1 MKNSVQ
7 INEYLKSVKTAFENG
22 QATEHSHRGFLQTY
36 LQNLSDCIVTNEPK
50 RQSCGAPDYIIE
62 RKGIPVGYIEAKDI
76 DVDLDK
82 IEKSEQLKRYFL
94 SLDNLIL
101 TDYLEFRFY
110 RNGQKLETCRI
121 AKIENGKLKP
131 IEDNF
136 EHLEKFLA
144 DFFLY
149 KGITIKNADKLAK
162 IMAVKAQLLQEITFN
177 TLIQAKQDLQNGTL
191 DQDES
196 LLNQYEV
203 FKNIL
208 IHDLTERQFA
218 DIYAQTIT
226 YGLFAARLNDATL
239 ENFSRQEAAFLVPKT
254 NPFLLKLFS
263 YIAGPDI
270 DTRIEWIVDEL
281 ADVFAA
287 CDIAELLQTFSTDQD
302 PFIHFYETFL
312 AEYDSK
318 LRKSRGVYYT
328 PQPVVDFIVRSVDK
342 ILQEEFDLPMGL
354 ADSQKINVKLQNKHT
369 SKIENTE
376 IHRVQ
381 ILDPATGTG
390 TFLFEVLRE
399 IYKKYEGQTG
409 LWQNYVEE
417 DLLPRLHGFEILMA
431 PYAMCHLKLGMF
443 LQQTG
448 YKSINPAKPKRL
460 GVYLTNSLEVSD
472 EDYGTLFSQWLSQEA
487 QEANYIKKQMPI
499 MIVLGNPPYSVSSSN
514 KSEWITSLTEDYKK
528 DLNEK
533 NIQPLSDDYIKFI
546 RYGQYCIE
554 EKGEGILAYISNNSF
569 IDGLIHRKMR
579 KSLMKTFDKIYILN
593 LHGNSKKKETCPDGS
608 KDENVFDIQQGVS
621 INIFVKKSKKKS
633 R

>member
-1 MKNSVQ
+1 MSY
-7 INEYLKSVKTAFENG
+7 ISEYLKSVKTTFENG

-50 RQSCGAPDYIIE
+50 RQACGAPDYIIE

-76 DVDLDK
+76 DADLDK
-82 IEKSEQLKRYFL
+82 IEKSEQLKRYFT

-110 RNGQKLETCRI
+110 HHGQKLETCRI
-121 AKIENGKLKP
+121 AKIEKGKLKP
-131 IEDNF
+131 LEENF
-136 EHLEKFLA
+136 EHLEKFLK

-149 KGITIKNADKLAK
+149 KGITIKSSDKLAK
-162 IMAVKAQLLQEITFN
+162 MMAVKAQLLQEITYN
-177 TLIQAKQDLQNGTL
+177 TLIQAKEDLEKGNS
-191 DQDES
+191 DQDAS

-208 IHDLTERQFA
+208 IHDLTEKQFA

-226 YGLFAARLNDATL
+226 YGLFAARLNDTSL

-287 CDIAELLQTFSTDQD
+287 CDISELLQTFSTEQD

-354 ADSQKINVKLQNKHT
+354 ADSQKINVKMQNKHT
-369 SKIENTE
+369 LKNENTE

-399 IYKKYEGQTG
+399 IYKKYQGQEG

-448 YKSINPAKPKRL
+448 YKSQNSAKPKRL

-472 EDYGTLFSQWLSQEA
+472 EDFGSLFSQWLSQEA

-514 KSEWITSLTEDYKK
+514 KSDWISNLLEDYKK

-546 RYGQYCIE
+546 RYGQHCIE

-569 IDGLIHRKMR
+569 IDGLIHRRMR
-579 KSLMKTFDKIYILN
+579 ESLMETFDKIYILN
-593 LHGNSKKKETCPDGS
+593 LHGNSKKKETSPDGS

-621 INIFVKKSKKKS
+621 INIFVKKNGKKKK
-633 R
+633 

>member
-1 MKNSVQ
+1 M
-7 INEYLKSVKTAFENG
+7 
-22 QATEHSHRGFLQTY
+22 
-36 LQNLSDCIVTNEPK
+36 
-50 RQSCGAPDYIIE
+50 
-62 RKGIPVGYIEAKDI
+62 
-76 DVDLDK
+76 
-82 IEKSEQLKRYFL
+82 
-94 SLDNLIL
+94 DNLIL

-110 RNGQKLETCRI
+110 HHGQKLETCRI
-121 AKIENGKLKP
+121 AKIEKGKLKP
-131 IEDNF
+131 LEENF
-136 EHLEKFLA
+136 EHLEKFLK

-149 KGITIKNADKLAK
+149 KGITIKSSDKLAK
-162 IMAVKAQLLQEITFN
+162 MMAVKAQLLQEITYN
-177 TLIQAKQDLQNGTL
+177 TLIQAKEDLEKGNS
-191 DQDES
+191 DQDAS

-208 IHDLTERQFA
+208 IHDLTEKQFA

-226 YGLFAARLNDATL
+226 YGLFAARLNDTSL

-287 CDIAELLQTFSTDQD
+287 CDIAELLQTFSTEQD

-354 ADSQKINVKLQNKHT
+354 ADSQKINVKMQNKHT
-369 SKIENTE
+369 LKNENTE

-399 IYKKYEGQTG
+399 IYKKYQGQEG

-443 LQQTG
+443 CNKLDINHKTAQNQNVLAFTLQT
-448 YKSINPAKPKRL
+448 
-460 GVYLTNSLEVSD
+460 
-472 EDYGTLFSQWLSQEA
+472 
-487 QEANYIKKQMPI
+487 
-499 MIVLGNPPYSVSSSN
+499 VL
-514 KSEWITSLTEDYKK
+514 K
-528 DLNEK
+528 
-533 NIQPLSDDYIKFI
+533 
-546 RYGQYCIE
+546 
-554 EKGEGILAYISNNSF
+554 
-569 IDGLIHRKMR
+569 
-579 KSLMKTFDKIYILN
+579 
-593 LHGNSKKKETCPDGS
+593 
-608 KDENVFDIQQGVS
+608 
-621 INIFVKKSKKKS
+621 
-633 R
+633 

>member
-1 MKNSVQ
+1 MSY
-7 INEYLKSVKTAFENG
+7 ISEYLKSVKTTFENG

-50 RQSCGAPDYIIE
+50 RQACGAPDYIIE

-76 DVDLDK
+76 DADLDK
-82 IEKSEQLKRYFL
+82 IEKSEQLKRYFT

-110 RNGQKLETCRI
+110 HHGQKLETCRI
-121 AKIENGKLKP
+121 AKIEKGKLKP
-131 IEDNF
+131 LEENF
-136 EHLEKFLA
+136 EHLEKFLK

-149 KGITIKNADKLAK
+149 KGITIKSSDKLAK
-162 IMAVKAQLLQEITFN
+162 MMAVKAQLLQEITYN
-177 TLIQAKQDLQNGTL
+177 TLIQAKEDLEKGNS
-191 DQDES
+191 DQDAS

-208 IHDLTERQFA
+208 IHDLTEKQFA

-226 YGLFAARLNDATL
+226 YGLFAARLNDTSL

-287 CDIAELLQTFSTDQD
+287 CDIAELLQTFSTEQD

-354 ADSQKINVKLQNKHT
+354 ADSQKINVKMQNKHT
-369 SKIENTE
+369 LKNENTE

-390 TFLFEVLRE
+390 TFLFKVLRE
-399 IYKKYEGQTG
+399 IYKKYQGQEG

-448 YKSINPAKPKRL
+448 YKSQNSAKPKRL

-472 EDYGTLFSQWLSQEA
+472 EDFGSLFSQWLSQEA

-514 KSEWITSLTEDYKK
+514 KSDWISNLLEDYKK

-546 RYGQYCIE
+546 RYGQHCIE

-569 IDGLIHRKMR
+569 IDGLIHRRMR
-579 KSLMKTFDKIYILN
+579 ESLMETFDKIYILN

-621 INIFVKKSKKKS
+621 INIFVKKNGKKKK
-633 R
+633 

>member
-1 MKNSVQ
+1 MSY
-7 INEYLKSVKTAFENG
+7 ISEYLKSVKTTFENG

-50 RQSCGAPDYIIE
+50 RQACGAPDYIIE

-82 IEKSEQLKRYFL
+82 IEKTEQLKRYFT

-110 RNGQKLETCRI
+110 HHGQKIETCRI
-121 AKIENGKLKP
+121 AKIEKGKLKP
-131 IEDNF
+131 LEENF
-136 EHLEKFLA
+136 EHLEKFLK

-149 KGITIKNADKLAK
+149 KGITIKSSDKLAK
-162 IMAVKAQLLQEITFN
+162 MMAVKAQLLQEITYN
-177 TLIQAKQDLQNGTL
+177 TLIQAKEDLEKGNS
-191 DQDES
+191 DQDAS

-208 IHDLTERQFA
+208 IHDLTEKQFA

-226 YGLFAARLNDATL
+226 YGLFAARLNDTSL

-354 ADSQKINVKLQNKHT
+354 ADSQKINVKMQNKHT
-369 SKIENTE
+369 LKNENTE

-399 IYKKYEGQTG
+399 IYKKYQGQEG

-448 YKSINPAKPKRL
+448 YKSQNNAKPKRL

-472 EDYGTLFSQWLSQEA
+472 EDFGSLFSQWLSQEA

-514 KSEWITSLTEDYKK
+514 KSDWISNLLEDYKK

-546 RYGQYCIE
+546 RYGQHCME

-569 IDGLIHRKMR
+569 IDGLIHRRMR
-579 KSLMKTFDKIYILN
+579 ESLMETFDKIYILN

-621 INIFVKKSKKKS
+621 INIFVKKNGKKKK
-633 R
+633 

>member
-1 MKNSVQ
+1 MSY
-7 INEYLKSVKTAFENG
+7 ISEYLKSVKTTFENG

-50 RQSCGAPDYIIE
+50 RQACGAPDYIIE

-76 DVDLDK
+76 DADLDK
-82 IEKSEQLKRYFL
+82 IEKSEQLKRYFT

-110 RNGQKLETCRI
+110 HHGQKLETCRI
-121 AKIENGKLKP
+121 AKIEKGKLKP
-131 IEDNF
+131 LEENF
-136 EHLEKFLA
+136 EHLEKFLK

-149 KGITIKNADKLAK
+149 KGITIKSSDKLAK
-162 IMAVKAQLLQEITFN
+162 MMAVKAQLLQEITYN
-177 TLIQAKQDLQNGTL
+177 TLIQAKEDLEKGNS
-191 DQDES
+191 DQDAS

-208 IHDLTERQFA
+208 IHDLTEKQFA

-226 YGLFAARLNDATL
+226 YGLFAARLNDTSL

-287 CDIAELLQTFSTDQD
+287 CDIAELLQTFSTEQD

-354 ADSQKINVKLQNKHT
+354 ADSQKINVKMQNKHT
-369 SKIENTE
+369 LKNENTE

-399 IYKKYEGQTG
+399 IYKKYQGQEG

-448 YKSINPAKPKRL
+448 YKSQNSAKPKRL

-472 EDYGTLFSQWLSQEA
+472 EDFGSLFSQWLSQEA

-514 KSEWITSLTEDYKK
+514 KSDWISNLLEDYKK

-546 RYGQYCIE
+546 RYGQHCIE

-569 IDGLIHRKMR
+569 IDGLIHRRMR
-579 KSLMKTFDKIYILN
+579 ESLMETFDKIYILN

-621 INIFVKKSKKKS
+621 INIFVKKNGKKKK
-633 R
+633 

>member
-1 MKNSVQ
+1 MSY
-7 INEYLKSVKTAFENG
+7 ISEYLKSVKTTFENG

-50 RQSCGAPDYIIE
+50 RQACGAPDYIIE

-76 DVDLDK
+76 DADLDK
-82 IEKSEQLKRYFL
+82 IEKSEQLKRYFT

-110 RNGQKLETCRI
+110 HHGQKLETCRI
-121 AKIENGKLKP
+121 AKIEKGKLKP
-131 IEDNF
+131 LEENF
-136 EHLEKFLA
+136 EHLEKFLK

-149 KGITIKNADKLAK
+149 KGITIKSSDKLAK
-162 IMAVKAQLLQEITFN
+162 MMAVKAQLLQEITYN
-177 TLIQAKQDLQNGTL
+177 TLIQAKEDLEKGNS
-191 DQDES
+191 DQDAS

-208 IHDLTERQFA
+208 IHDLTEKQFA

-226 YGLFAARLNDATL
+226 YGLFAARLNDTSL

-287 CDIAELLQTFSTDQD
+287 CDIAELLQTFSTEQD

-354 ADSQKINVKLQNKHT
+354 ADSQKINVKMQNKHT
-369 SKIENTE
+369 LKNENTE

-390 TFLFEVLRE
+390 TFLFEVLHE
-399 IYKKYEGQTG
+399 IYKKYQGQEG

-448 YKSINPAKPKRL
+448 YKSQNSAKPKRL

-472 EDYGTLFSQWLSQEA
+472 EDFGSLFSQWLSQEA

-514 KSEWITSLTEDYKK
+514 KSDWISNLLEDYKK

-546 RYGQYCIE
+546 RYGQHCIE

-569 IDGLIHRKMR
+569 IDGLIHRRMR
-579 KSLMKTFDKIYILN
+579 ESLMETFDKIYILN
-593 LHGNSKKKETCPDGS
+593 LHGNSKKKETSPDGS

-621 INIFVKKSKKKS
+621 INIFVKKNGKKKK
-633 R
+633 

>member
-1 MKNSVQ
+1 M
-7 INEYLKSVKTAFENG
+7 
-22 QATEHSHRGFLQTY
+22 
-36 LQNLSDCIVTNEPK
+36 
-50 RQSCGAPDYIIE
+50 
-62 RKGIPVGYIEAKDI
+62 
-76 DVDLDK
+76 
-82 IEKSEQLKRYFL
+82 
-94 SLDNLIL
+94 DNLIL

-110 RNGQKLETCRI
+110 HHGQKLETCRI
-121 AKIENGKLKP
+121 AKIEKGKLKP
-131 IEDNF
+131 LEENF
-136 EHLEKFLA
+136 EHLEKFLK

-149 KGITIKNADKLAK
+149 KGITIKSSDKLAK
-162 IMAVKAQLLQEITFN
+162 MMAVKAQLLQEITYN
-177 TLIQAKQDLQNGTL
+177 TLIQAKEDLEKGNS
-191 DQDES
+191 DQDAS

-208 IHDLTERQFA
+208 IHDLTEKQFA

-226 YGLFAARLNDATL
+226 YGLFAARLNDTSL

-287 CDIAELLQTFSTDQD
+287 CDIAELLQTFSTEQD

-354 ADSQKINVKLQNKHT
+354 ADSQKINVKMQNKHT
-369 SKIENTE
+369 LKNENTE

-399 IYKKYEGQTG
+399 IYKKYQGQEG

-448 YKSINPAKPKRL
+448 YKSQNSAKPKRL

-472 EDYGTLFSQWLSQEA
+472 EDFGSLFSQWLSQEA

-514 KSEWITSLTEDYKK
+514 KSDWISNLLEDYKK

-546 RYGQYCIE
+546 RYGQHCIE

-569 IDGLIHRKMR
+569 IDGLIHRRMR
-579 KSLMKTFDKIYILN
+579 ESLMETFDKIYILN

-621 INIFVKKSKKKS
+621 INIFVKKNGKKKK
-633 R
+633 

>member
-1 MKNSVQ
+1 MSY
-7 INEYLKSVKTAFENG
+7 ISEYLKSVKTTFENG

-50 RQSCGAPDYIIE
+50 RQACGAPDYIIE

-76 DVDLDK
+76 DADLDK
-82 IEKSEQLKRYFL
+82 IEKSEQLKRYFT

-110 RNGQKLETCRI
+110 HHGQKLETCRI
-121 AKIENGKLKP
+121 AKIERGKLKP
-131 IEDNF
+131 LEENF
-136 EHLEKFLA
+136 EHLEKFLK

-149 KGITIKNADKLAK
+149 KGITIKSSDKLAK
-162 IMAVKAQLLQEITFN
+162 MMAVKAQLLQEITYN
-177 TLIQAKQDLQNGTL
+177 TLIQAKEDLEKGNS
-191 DQDES
+191 DQDAS

-208 IHDLTERQFA
+208 IHDLTEKQFA

-226 YGLFAARLNDATL
+226 YGLFAARLNDTSL

-287 CDIAELLQTFSTDQD
+287 CDIAELLQTFSTEQD

-354 ADSQKINVKLQNKHT
+354 ADSQKINVKMQNKHT
-369 SKIENTE
+369 LKNENTE

-399 IYKKYEGQTG
+399 IYKKYQGQEG

-448 YKSINPAKPKRL
+448 YKSQNSAKPKRL

-472 EDYGTLFSQWLSQEA
+472 EDFGSLFSQWLSQEA

-514 KSEWITSLTEDYKK
+514 KSDWISNLLEDYKK
-528 DLNEK
+528 DLNDK

-546 RYGQYCIE
+546 RYGQHCIE

-569 IDGLIHRKMR
+569 IDGLIHRRMR
-579 KSLMKTFDKIYILN
+579 ESLMETFDKIYILN

-621 INIFVKKSKKKS
+621 INIFVKKNGKKKK
-633 R
+633 